1 MISWTRPKIR
11 GTRWNPGPG
20 KEWEKVE
27 AARGPHTEAVGAQ
40 APRRGQREPRG
51 APEETLLSKGIQKTP
66 EDPKMQDKTLGRRLI
81 LNCTY
86 QKTSRL

>member
-1 MISWTRPKIR
+1 MTSELGGIQDQAR
-11 GTRWNPGPG
+11 NG
-20 KEWEKVE
+20 KKTKG
-27 AARGPHTEAVGAQ
+27 ARGPYTGAGGTQ